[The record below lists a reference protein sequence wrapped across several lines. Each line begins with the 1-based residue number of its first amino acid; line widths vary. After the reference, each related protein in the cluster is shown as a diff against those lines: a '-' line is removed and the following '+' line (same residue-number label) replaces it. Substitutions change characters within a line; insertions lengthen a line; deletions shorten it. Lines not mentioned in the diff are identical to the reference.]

1 MFDLISDVLR
11 SHNEACQENKDLQ
24 PYMPIPHVQD
34 SLIQP
39 HDRYVEIDQNV
50 GVFRK
55 KYFENADPSQVD
67 LFYCIDLFF
76 FLLYSLSKFYFPYF
90 EWHNRQPGF

>member
-1 MFDLISDVLR
+1 MTDCFVNLFDLFSDVLR

-39 HDRYVEIDQNV
+39 NDRCVQSIM
-50 GVFRK
+50 K
-55 KYFENADPSQVD
+55 
-67 LFYCIDLFF
+67 
-76 FLLYSLSKFYFPYF
+76 
-90 EWHNRQPGF
+90 